1 MKKLLLLFSF
11 GILMLIMPNIQANS
25 INDTVA
31 MGPGYAND
39 VFYSLANGV
48 VKTEIRANWEI
59 AFYTNRWSAGISIN
73 DGGGVMLYTYPLG
86 DASAWNNIDVS
97 NIENWKNLVNSDT
110 IWEDGAFNRNAL
122 GHPDYGWGVY
132 NTINHDVM
140 GDSIYIVKL
149 ADGGLRKLF
158 IERKNSVTNTF
169 YFKYANIDGTNEV
182 NQVLDVTPYQN
193 TRMFI
198 YYSLTMGAVV
208 DREPEINSWDLQ
220 FSRYSAIVFDN
231 TGAPSDYVVVG
242 ITTNNDVGVAR
253 NYPVGPDFVGW
264 TAQPMEFHRTPIGH
278 NWKEF
283 NMSAFAWVIQDSLAY
298 FVQSRQGDIYKLTL
312 DYFSGSGAGKTGF
325 TKQLVSMVSLDEA
338 NATGT
343 ALSVYPNPAN
353 NQAVVK
359 LNAEPQALVQVK
371 LFALDG
377 KMVFNQMMT
386 NTSNGI
392 QLPLGGIDNG
402 MYIVETLSQGQTQK
416 VKLIINR

>member
-1 MKKLLLLFSF
+1 MKKLLLSFSF

-312 DYFSGSGAGKTGF
+312 DYFSGSGAGKTGL

>member
-1 MKKLLLLFSF
+1 MKKYLLFIVF
-11 GILMLIMPNIQANS
+11 GMLMVSMPSIQANPIS
-25 INDTVA
+25 DTVA
-31 MGPGYAND
+31 MGPSYAND
-39 VFYSLANGV
+39 VFYSFANGV
-48 VKTEIRANWEI
+48 VKTETRANWEL

-73 DGGGVMLYTYPLG
+73 DGNGVMLYTYPLG
-86 DASAWNNIDVS
+86 DASAWNNIDVT

-140 GDSIYIVKL
+140 GDSLYIVKM
-149 ADGGLRKLF
+149 ADGSLRKLF

-169 YFKYANIDGTNEV
+169 YFKYANIDGTGEV
-182 NQVLDVTPYQN
+182 NQVLDVTPYQDS
-193 TRMFI
+193 RMFV
-198 YYSLTMGAVV
+198 YYSLMMGAVV
-208 DREPEINSWDLQ
+208 DREPDINSWDVQ

-283 NMSAFAWVIQDSLAY
+283 NMSAFSWVIQDSLAF

-325 TKQLVSMVSLDEA
+325 TKQLVSMVSLDESVA
-338 NATGT
+338 NGSAV
-343 ALSVYPNPAN
+343 SVYPNPAN
-353 NQAVVK
+353 SQAVVK
-359 LNAEPQALVQVK
+359 LAADLNAHVQVK
-371 LFALDG
+371 LFTLSG
-377 KMVFNQMMT
+377 KMVFNQLMI

-392 QLPLGGIDNG
+392 QLPLDGFENG
-402 MYIVETLSQGQTQK
+402 MYIVETLCQGQAQK